1 MPARPWR
8 PTPDGLW
15 LVVRVT
21 PKGGRDAIDGI
32 ANLADGT
39 CVLKLRVRSA
49 ASDGEANAALVRL
62 LAGLVGVAA
71 RDVSFLAGE
80 RARIKR
86 LKIYG
91 SGPDLA
97 AALERICAI

>member
-1 MPARPWR
+1 MPVRPWR
-8 PTPDGLW
+8 PTPDGL
-15 LVVRVT
+15 LLAVRVT
-21 PKGGRDAIDGI
+21 PRGGRDAIDGI

-49 ASDGEANAALVRL
+49 ASEGEANAALVRL

-71 RDVSFLAGE
+71 RDVSVLAGE
-80 RARIKR
+80 WARIKR
-86 LKIYG
+86 LKICG